1 MKKAA
6 LLITLIWAVK
16 TTNAQNV
23 GIGISNP
30 THALLEVN
38 GSVGTTVAMFGSDK
52 YGLSVEA
59 DYPVIGL
66 NHFYNNGA
74 KTIKAGFASYFGMNP
89 FNGDFY
95 FATFNGNQSSAD
107 FGPITGDREAL
118 KIKQN
123 GYVGIATDPAYPLTI
138 KGTASGGG
146 IVQESPD
153 GTAQVGFYTNP
164 FTAYLQTWTNTP
176 LNFATGNGVSRMV
189 LNTNGSLTINKSLNL
204 GVGVY
209 SIATGS
215 ANLLPIA
222 FGSVSEA
229 GNVIFSAGN
238 IAVTHPSAGQY
249 QLTITGEDIAAN
261 SNKYTLMLTPRSS
274 NENFN
279 PFARNWINY
288 TIQGGVININTGVMA
303 VNAQQITSC
312 GCGASY
318 INSGNPALAF
328 DCAFDITIYKNN

>member
-1 MKKAA
+1 M
-6 LLITLIWAVK
+6 LP
-16 TTNAQNV
+16 AQNA

-30 THALLEVN
+30 THARLEIN

-59 DYPVIGL
+59 DFPVIGL

-74 KTIKAGFASYFGMNP
+74 KTIKAGFASYFGMYP
-89 FNGDFY
+89 SNGDFY

-107 FGPITGDREAL
+107 FGAISGDREAL
-118 KIKQN
+118 RIKQN
-123 GYVGIATDPAYPLTI
+123 GYVGIGTDPSYPLTI
-138 KGTASGGG
+138 KSISGGG

-153 GTAQVGFYTNP
+153 GTAQVGFWTGSSA
-164 FTAYLQTWTNTP
+164 AYLQTWTNTS

-204 GVGVY
+204 GVALH
-209 SIATGS
+209 STATGS
-215 ANLLPIA
+215 SNLLPIA
-222 FGSVSEA
+222 FGSISDA
-229 GNVIFSAGN
+229 GTVISSTGN

-261 SNKYTLMLTPRSS
+261 SNKYTLMLTPRSI
-274 NENFN
+274 NENIN

-288 TIQGGVININTGVMA
+288 IISGGAINVTTGRVL

-318 INSGNPALAF
+318 INSNIMTGPI
-328 DCAFDITIYKNN
+328 DCSFDITIYKNN